1 MKRILVLLLMAIMIF
16 VFMVGCKDRT
26 HSETVEREGK
36 LLVGITDFAPMNY
49 KENGEWTGFDTE
61 FAKLFAK
68 EKFDAEVEFVEIEW
82 TERFEALDNGEV
94 DCLWNGV
101 VLADRFKD
109 KADFSNPYLKNAQVL
124 VLKADRVADYDDGFQ
139 IRNLKFA
146 VVKGSEGAF
155 YVVDRNGFKNATEVE
170 TRDKALEMVSKGEVD
185 AAVIDLT
192 TANFLTGE
200 GKKYSDLGIGFDFSS
215 ESYRVAF
222 PDDSD
227 MTEIFNE
234 FLDEVGENELKS
246 LAQKYGVTL
255 Y

>member
-1 MKRILVLLLMAIMIF
+1 MIF
-16 VFMVGCKDRT
+16 VFIVGCEDRT
-26 HSETVEREGK
+26 HSETVESEGK
-36 LLVGITDFAPMNY
+36 LVVGVTDFAPMNY

-94 DCLWNGV
+94 DCVWNGV
-101 VLADRFKD
+101 VLAQRFEEMASYSD
-109 KADFSNPYLKNAQVL
+109 PYLKNSQVL
-124 VLKADRVADYDDGFQ
+124 VLKADRVDDYNDGYQ
-139 IRNLKFA
+139 IKDLKFA
-146 VVKGSEGAF
+146 VVNDTEGDF
-155 YVVDRNGFKNATEVE
+155 YVVDRNGYKNVVEVSS
-170 TRDKALEMVSKGEVD
+170 RDQALKMVSEGKAD

-192 TANFLTGE
+192 AAKFLTGE

-215 ESYRVAF
+215 ESYCVAF

-234 FLDEVGENELKS
+234 FLAEARQNELKT
-246 LAQKYGVTL
+246 LADKYGVTL